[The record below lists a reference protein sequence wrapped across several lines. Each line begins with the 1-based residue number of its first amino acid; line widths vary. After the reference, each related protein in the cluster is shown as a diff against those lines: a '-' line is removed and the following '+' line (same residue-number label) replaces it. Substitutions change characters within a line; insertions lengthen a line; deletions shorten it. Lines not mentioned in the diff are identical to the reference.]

1 MSDTKDITDLSN
13 QLAIANGLRT
23 NEHTIIWVVFSIFLA
38 TNVILLGVLF
48 QNTSGDVNRFRM
60 VVISYW
66 GVFLS
71 VIWLI
76 VEYRAVKKIL
86 FYESLVANLE
96 NELQIPEKFRTTEK
110 NTNDSKTIS
119 AQRILKYVPL
129 FGLLVLTGMVWFYF
143 AISLMSPL
151 VYIHS

>member
-1 MSDTKDITDLSN
+1 MSDTNYNPDLSN
-13 QLAIANGLRT
+13 QLVIANDLRT
-23 NEHTIIWVVFSIFLA
+23 NEHIIIWVVFSFFLV
-38 TNVILLGVLF
+38 TNIILLGVFF
-48 QNTSGDVNRFRM
+48 QNSSGNVNRFRL
-60 VVISYW
+60 VDIAYT

-76 VEYRAVKKIL
+76 VEYRAVKIFL
-86 FYESLVANLE
+86 FYESLVARLE

-110 NTNDSKTIS
+110 NTIS

-129 FGLLVLTGMVWFYF
+129 FGLLVLTGLVWVYF